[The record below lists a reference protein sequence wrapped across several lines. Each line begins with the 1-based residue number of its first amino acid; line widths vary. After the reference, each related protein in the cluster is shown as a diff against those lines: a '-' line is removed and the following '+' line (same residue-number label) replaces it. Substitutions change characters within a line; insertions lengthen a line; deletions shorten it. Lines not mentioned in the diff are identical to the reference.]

1 MGFIYKITNLKSGKC
16 YIGETVR
23 PNPEARWKQHIQ
35 KINKGKGCPALRDA
49 INKYG
54 LDNFKF
60 EVIIICFDEDRYKYE
75 KEYIKKYNSQVPFGY
90 NILSGGQIGESRLGI
105 KHTPEAIQK
114 MVDSVR
120 KFREENPN
128 YYETYRE
135 KHQESIKKIN
145 HSEKII
151 KSEKYQ
157 KAVKEKRVG
166 CGINVIGKSIE
177 ERKVQIKEGV
187 IKYYDNGGIVKHR
200 ELMSKALGKR
210 IIQYSNNNDILQ
222 EFISI
227 GEASRI
233 SKVGKRNIQHVLSG
247 RAKTAGGY
255 IWRYVD
261 EKNLKT

>member
-1 MGFIYKITNLKSGKC
+1 M
-16 YIGETVR
+16 ETTY
-23 PNPEARWKQHIQ
+23 P

-135 KHQESIKKIN
+135 N
-145 HSEKII
+145 I
-151 KSEKYQ
+151 KSLL
-157 KAVKEKRVG
+157 
-166 CGINVIGKSIE
+166 
-177 ERKVQIKEGV
+177 RK
-187 IKYYDNGGIVKHR
+187 
-200 ELMSKALGKR
+200 
-210 IIQYSNNNDILQ
+210 
-222 EFISI
+222 
-227 GEASRI
+227 
-233 SKVGKRNIQHVLSG
+233 
-247 RAKTAGGY
+247 
-255 IWRYVD
+255 
-261 EKNLKT
+261 